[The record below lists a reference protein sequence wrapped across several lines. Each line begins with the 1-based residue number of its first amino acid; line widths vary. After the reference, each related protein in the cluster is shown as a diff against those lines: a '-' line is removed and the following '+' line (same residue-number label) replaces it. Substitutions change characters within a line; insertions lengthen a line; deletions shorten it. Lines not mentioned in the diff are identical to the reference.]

1 MAVIQVSECRQCVSE
16 GQHAALLEA
25 AHGSGAVCELG
36 ERQENSIYIEIFAN
50 VMPGTKLAFME
61 HFRV

>member
-1 MAVIQVSECRQCVSE
+1 MGVSQANVAMMFINVSWAR
-16 GQHAALLEA
+16 G
-25 AHGSGAVCELG
+25 
-36 ERQENSIYIEIFAN
+36 RKKSIYIEIFAN